1 MCRKR
6 WTLGVVAIVSLC
18 CAPQAH
24 AHFKLTKPASWLNE
38 DELGGPQK
46 GSPCG
51 PGNVRPF
58 IGDNVD
64 PIPASGAIT
73 TFHAGET
80 ISVEW
85 QETVYHPGYFRIS
98 LAPVS
103 PADATST
110 EFPDPALTD
119 TENCHFD
126 HSLVQTEPHDNV
138 LADGLHMASDQNGT
152 NRSLTAEVKL
162 PDEPCEHCTLQLVQV
177 MEGHPASSCF
187 YFHCAEIKVVAAEG
201 GETKDAGTAPG
212 GGTAGKD
219 DYDEP
224 DDDGGCS
231 IATRSS
237 GDRLAAFV
245 PCALAL
251 AALYFRRRR
260 RPAA

>member
-1 MCRKR
+1 VACL
-6 WTLGVVAIVSLC
+6 TLL

-24 AHFKLTKPASWLNE
+24 AHFKLMKPASWLNE
-38 DELGGPQK
+38 DQLGGPQK

-51 PGNVRPF
+51 PGNTRPF

-64 PIPASGAIT
+64 PIPASDAVT

-85 QETVYHPGYFRIS
+85 QETVYHAGYFRIS

-103 PADATST
+103 PADATSAD
-110 EFPDPALTD
+110 FPDPALTD

-126 HSLVQTEPHDNV
+126 HALVQTQPHDNV
-138 LADGLHMASDQNGT
+138 LADGLHMASDQNGS

-162 PDEPCEHCTLQLVQV
+162 PSEPCEHCTLQLVQV

-187 YFHCAEIKVVAAEG
+187 YFHCAEIEVVAADNSG
-201 GETKDAGTAPG
+201 SSDAGISPG
-212 GGTAGKD
+212 GGSAGKD
-219 DYDEP
+219 DHDPP
-224 DDDGGCS
+224 DDDGGCA
-231 IATRSS
+231 IAGRSNA
-237 GDRLAAFV
+237 DHLAGFV

-251 AALYFRRRR
+251 AALYLRRR
-260 RPAA
+260 RPTA